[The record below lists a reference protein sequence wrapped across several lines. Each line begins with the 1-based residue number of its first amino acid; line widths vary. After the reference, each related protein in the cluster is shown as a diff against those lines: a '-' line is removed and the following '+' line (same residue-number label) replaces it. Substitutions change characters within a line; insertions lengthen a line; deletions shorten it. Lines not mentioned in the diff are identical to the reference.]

1 MTSALDDEDLSLSIS
16 SSSNARRNSRDNRP
30 QNGGPVNPI
39 PTGPPARTQ
48 ERPPASRA
56 SQRLGQYKIVKTLG
70 EGSFGKVK
78 LAVHEISQQQVA
90 LKIISRRKL
99 VTRDMA
105 GRIER
110 EIQYLQ
116 LLRHPHII
124 KLYTVITTP
133 SEIIMVLEYA
143 GKELFDYIV
152 THGKLAENQGRKFFQ
167 QIVCAVEYCHR
178 HKIVHR
184 DLKPENL
191 LLDDQLNVK
200 IADFG
205 LSNIMTDGNFLKTS
219 CGSPNY
225 AAPEVISGKLY
236 AGPEVDVWSC
246 GVILYVLLCGRLPFD
261 DEYIP
266 ALFKKIAQGN
276 YSVPNYLSQ
285 GAVRLIKR
293 MLQVNPVNRISI
305 QEIRQDPWFTKDLAE
320 YLQPPV
326 EEFIDTGVDPNKA
339 IDPQA
344 MDKTQPVALQEKL
357 HTTVVS
363 KLGKTMGYAPDDVQ
377 EALSKN
383 EPSAIKDAYLIVRE
397 NQLMRTNP
405 NLAQDQP
412 AFMAQSPPAFQPQM
426 KMSPRVP
433 AGRPPPPSPMQG
445 MEHPRHNSTG
455 SASIAEARSP
465 ASSIGILP
473 SSLPEYHLAYM
484 KGQVNKHVPSQ
495 QSDEKEADFDHPR
508 TKEEQEATAKR
519 LKPHSKSSAN
529 MHRNIEKPE
538 PMTSIP
544 DKQAKKQRPTKWQFG
559 IRSRNTPAEAM
570 LAIYKALRRMGAEWE
585 VPKPKESGAESGECS
600 PERNRA
606 GDESPEYSDSD
617 PDAGTDPEY
626 ATHEE
631 QERRRQRR
639 KEKRTQD
646 SENRGRERFGRWNDY
661 GYTIPE
667 DPWCLNARFMKDGMY
682 PPGVAHPSSTHSS
695 RVDLSAENI
704 RRRSSTVSSV
714 AASATGSTENVAATG
729 PPLSATNSLQGR
741 YWPRPEEKV
750 WVYVTIQLY
759 AIEKDFFLVDFKCAG
774 YERLVRRFASE
785 VNDGEEPEMLRKSSN
800 GGDEGEDDD
809 EDLVGEG
816 RYADEKDISS
826 PFPFLDVA
834 SRLIIQ
840 LAEAAD

>member
-1 MTSALDDEDLSLSIS
+1 
-16 SSSNARRNSRDNRP
+16 
-30 QNGGPVNPI
+30 
-39 PTGPPARTQ
+39 
-48 ERPPASRA
+48 
-56 SQRLGQYKIVKTLG
+56 
-70 EGSFGKVK
+70 
-78 LAVHEISQQQVA
+78 
-90 LKIISRRKL
+90 
-99 VTRDMA
+99 
-105 GRIER
+105 
-110 EIQYLQ
+110 
-116 LLRHPHII
+116 
-124 KLYTVITTP
+124 
-133 SEIIMVLEYA
+133 
-143 GKELFDYIV
+143 
-152 THGKLAENQGRKFFQ
+152 
-167 QIVCAVEYCHR
+167 
-178 HKIVHR
+178 
-184 DLKPENL
+184 
-191 LLDDQLNVK
+191 
-200 IADFG
+200 
-205 LSNIMTDGNFLKTS
+205 
-219 CGSPNY
+219 
-225 AAPEVISGKLY
+225 
-236 AGPEVDVWSC
+236 
-246 GVILYVLLCGRLPFD
+246 
-261 DEYIP
+261 
-266 ALFKKIAQGN
+266 
-276 YSVPNYLSQ
+276 
-285 GAVRLIKR
+285 
-293 MLQVNPVNRISI
+293 
-305 QEIRQDPWFTKDLAE
+305 
-320 YLQPPV
+320 
-326 EEFIDTGVDPNKA
+326 
-339 IDPQA
+339 
-344 MDKTQPVALQEKL
+344 
-357 HTTVVS
+357 
-363 KLGKTMGYAPDDVQ
+363 
-377 EALSKN
+377 
-383 EPSAIKDAYLIVRE
+383 
-397 NQLMRTNP
+397 
-405 NLAQDQP
+405 
-412 AFMAQSPPAFQPQM
+412 
-426 KMSPRVP
+426 
-433 AGRPPPPSPMQG
+433 
-445 MEHPRHNSTG
+445 
-455 SASIAEARSP
+455 
-465 ASSIGILP
+465 
-473 SSLPEYHLAYM
+473 M

-495 QSDEKEADFDHPR
+495 QPDEKEADFDHPR

-559 IRSRNTPAEAM
+559 IRSRNSPAEAM

-646 SENRGRERFGRWNDY
+646 SESRGRERFGRWNDY

-667 DPWCLNARFMKDGMY
+667 DPWCLNARFLKDGMY

-800 GGDEGEDDD
+800 GGEEGEDDD